1 MVDHLTSSTPNKF
14 EIKNILEPTSDS
26 NFQEIRKDNTET
38 SKADK
43 VKINIP
49 NAKIDKYFGIFTRT
63 DGKYQMGRSEVSVG
77 KHDIIV
83 AGIRYPKTDGLWRL
97 IMSKIPS
104 NFTDEDFILYR
115 QLVEQTGV
123 MSHPNVVNNT
133 SRPKLT
139 YKWRQIFSKF
149 RNGKG
154 IQFLPGDIKGLQN
167 KLRYLLAEYR
177 AGNIYATRNQIVAIT
192 DELLRRKQLSRAEY
206 NSINNFV
213 QEEV

>member
-1 MVDHLTSSTPNKF
+1 
-14 EIKNILEPTSDS
+14 
-26 NFQEIRKDNTET
+26 
-38 SKADK
+38 
-43 VKINIP
+43 
-49 NAKIDKYFGIFTRT
+49 
-63 DGKYQMGRSEVSVG
+63 MGRSEVSVG

-154 IQFLPGDIKGLQN
+154 IQFLPGDLRVCKTNYVICLLNTEQATSMPHEIK
-167 KLRYLLAEYR
+167 LL
-177 AGNIYATRNQIVAIT
+177 
-192 DELLRRKQLSRAEY
+192 L
-206 NSINNFV
+206 
-213 QEEV
+213 